1 VTGTK
6 SGWVAARQTMKELEY
21 IRDMSPNPKGFTE
34 GFRKEVANNMF
45 IWSFTLELLKEIDV
59 SWEIWYDSPILP
71 KEIVWTGMQ
80 FQKALGLLWE
90 RIKFIKLGDHNEKA
104 EPSQY
109 TTRSEGNGSFIYLWG
124 E

>member
-6 SGWVAARQTMKELEY
+6 NGYIAARQTLKELEY

-59 SWEIWYDSPILP
+59 SWEIWYDSPVLP
-71 KEIVWTGMQ
+71 KEIVWTGKQ
-80 FQKALGLLWE
+80 FQEALGLLWE
-90 RIKFIKLGDHNEKA
+90 RIKFTKQGDHNEKA
-104 EPSQY
+104 APNHSR
-109 TTRSEGNGSFIYLWG
+109 TASSGSFIDLWG
-124 E
+124 K